1 MMLMMSDTKNATIHN
16 GWVGKSVLST
26 LLWLSVFSF
35 NNNPPFSFWTKYYFF
50 KSIKTEKLLFLTV
63 SAITQTISIESVT
76 SLVDAV
82 YTARILTVLSIE
94 PDTFLKY
101 YVKILVVCNNVL
113 LNIVCFLTITW
124 WIGWCIATYILL
136 EIKFKKLNSY
146 IIIITFST
154 IITHPACLTRK

>member
-1 MMLMMSDTKNATIHN
+1 MILRMQPPTMDELVNLLSQHSSGYLYLVLTITH
-16 GWVGKSVLST
+16 LFF
-26 LLWLSVFSF
+26 L
-35 NNNPPFSFWTKYYFF
+35 TKYYFF
-50 KSIKTEKLLFLTV
+50 KSIKAEKLLLLTI
-63 SAITQTISIESVT
+63 SAFTQTISIVSVT

-82 YTARILTVLSIE
+82 YTARILTVFSIG

-101 YVKILVVCNNVL
+101 YVKILVVCYNVL

-146 IIIITFST
+146 IIIITFCT
-154 IITHPACLTRK
+154 IIIHPACLTGT